1 MNWGKNGLGEEFTWP
16 KLVWPEAYETSELVD
31 SDDGNLYDKNPGV
44 NVDVNL
50 KSTVGDKHLK
60 SSWLNLKKKHL
71 FISIY
76 DTNIW

>member
-1 MNWGKNGLGEEFTWP
+1 MEFAEILSLLDPHLFDP
-16 KLVWPEAYETSELVD
+16 KLAKLQSFRELVD

-60 SSWLNLKKKHL
+60 SS
-71 FISIY
+71 
-76 DTNIW
+76 